1 MHDYVI
7 NPLFIY
13 FYELYG
19 KLEIVIKG
27 ICCTSFIVTLLL
39 IILIFIYDC
48 KKHLIISCIVSVIL
62 FLVVTILPSRNTLL
76 AMYSCKYFTKNK
88 LEQIYN
94 ESKQMGKNFKEVSLE
109 YLRDVIRIINVES
122 NKEKK

>member
-7 NPLFIY
+7 NPWFIY

-19 KLEIVIKG
+19 KLEVTIKCMCY
-27 ICCTSFIVTLLL
+27 ISFIVTLLF
-39 IILIFIYDC
+39 IILIFLMDC
-48 KKHLIISCIVSVIL
+48 KRHFIISFIISIIL
-62 FLVVTILPSRNTLL
+62 FLIILFFPSRNTLL
-76 AMYSCKYFTKNK
+76 VMYACKYFTQSK

-94 ESKQMGKNFKEVSLE
+94 ESKQMGKNFKEASLE
-109 YLRDVIRIINVES
+109 YLKDVIRIINEEF